1 MVFEVLKLV
10 VTIVVVVVVVVVLVV
25 VVIFEVLVVVVVVV
39 AVAAAAYEKVK
50 GLEVIASSIGSC
62 FSYHTVSAKDTR
74 LPTRHQPTWQSNV
87 SIINLNNT
95 LVVHSAYLSFII
107 ILKKQT
113 CKRISGL

>member
-10 VTIVVVVVVVVVLVV
+10 VTIVVVVVVVVLVV
-25 VVIFEVLVVVVVVV
+25 VVIFEVLVVVVV